1 MGIRTAKAGIT
12 TRETQINPILVPAN
26 LKVTLHSNFVVSQY
40 VVTHKKFLLTY
51 DQYAASKFL
60 VRA

>member
-1 MGIRTAKAGIT
+1 MGIRTAKVGIT
-12 TRETQINPILVPAN
+12 TRETQINPI
-26 LKVTLHSNFVVSQY
+26 SSQY